1 MIANAQR
8 LGGTACKAC
17 GIRTP
22 ILHSLNRQQ
31 TRPFRATQRMGVIY
45 SRVILPLTTASATT
59 TSSQSRA
66 DPRAKHFW
74 TKDEVPPLDGKVEL
88 LSNSDEHVTLTSI
101 IIRQGQCKIKSLVQV
116 FLVTGSSSGM
126 GWYCAKTLAEN
137 GGHVIM
143 AARSL
148 ERTQKAA
155 QMIKVHCMRNAL
167 GACSFVLIIVTFNKT
182 AHYAGASG
190 RLCCR

>member
-1 MIANAQR
+1 MIASAHR

-22 ILHSLNRQQ
+22 LLPSVIRQH
-31 TRPFRATQRMGVIY
+31 TRPFKATQKMGILY
-45 SRVILPLTTASATT
+45 SRVILPLTTARGTA
-59 TSSQSRA
+59 TSSQSQA

-74 TKDEVPPLDGKVEL
+74 TKDEVPPLDGKVKITPNVIEL
-88 LSNSDEHVTLTSI
+88 RQNHRCMRDESTI
-101 IIRQGQCKIKSLVQV
+101 IVLQLPLQV

-148 ERTQKAA
+148 ERTQRAA
-155 QMIKVHCMRNAL
+155 QMIKVWHLKAL
-167 GACSFVLIIVTFNKT
+167 RGKEA
-182 AHYAGASG
+182 Y
-190 RLCCR
+190 

>member
-1 MIANAQR
+1 MIASAQI

-22 ILHSLNRQQ
+22 ILQSLNRQQ
-31 TRPFRATQRMGVIY
+31 TRPFRAANKMGMIY
-45 SRVILPLTTASATT
+45 SRVILPLTTARATT
-59 TSSQSRA
+59 TSSQTRA

-74 TKDEVPPLDGKVEL
+74 TKDEVPPLDGKVKL
-88 LSNSDEHVTLTSI
+88 YSDSFEDVSRTNMISRRGKYKTEVS
-101 IIRQGQCKIKSLVQV
+101 VQV

-155 QMIKVHCMRNAL
+155 QMIKVPRTRNAL
-167 GACSFVLIIVTFNKT
+167 DAHLITVTPNVTTHGTGADRYIWCL
-182 AHYAGASG
+182 
-190 RLCCR
+190 

>member
-1 MIANAQR
+1 MIASAQR
-8 LGGTACKAC
+8 LGGTVCRAC

-22 ILHSLNRQQ
+22 ILPSLSRQQ
-31 TRPFRATQRMGVIY
+31 TRPFRRTKKMGILY
-45 SRVILPLTTASATT
+45 SRVILPLTTASSTRKSAH
-59 TSSQSRA
+59 SRA

-74 TKDEVPPLDGKVEL
+74 TKDEVPPLDGKVEFYPKSPCNATDRTL
-88 LSNSDEHVTLTSI
+88 LACVMEPHCTADTAL
-101 IIRQGQCKIKSLVQV
+101 QV

-148 ERTQKAA
+148 ERTQRAA
-155 QMIKVHCMRNAL
+155 QMIKVPHILNAC
-167 GACSFVLIIVTFNKT
+167 GKNNE
-182 AHYAGASG
+182 G
-190 RLCCR
+190 

>member
-1 MIANAQR
+1 MIASAQR

-22 ILHSLNRQQ
+22 VLHSLTREQ
-31 TRPFRATQRMGVIY
+31 TRPFRASQKMGIIY
-45 SRVILPLTTASATT
+45 SRAILPLTTARATT
-59 TSSQSRA
+59 TSSQTRA

-88 LSNSDEHVTLTSI
+88 YSVSADVVSRTSI
-101 IIRQGQCKIKSLVQV
+101 ITRQGQCKTEVSVQV

-155 QMIKVHCMRNAL
+155 QMIKVPCVRNAL
-167 GACSFVLIIVTFNKT
+167 GACLSVLHI
-182 AHYAGASG
+182 YQD
-190 RLCCR
+190 C

>member
-1 MIANAQR
+1 MIASAHR

-22 ILHSLNRQQ
+22 VLPSLLRQQ
-31 TRPFRATQRMGVIY
+31 TRPFRATQKMGIIY
-45 SRVILPLTTASATT
+45 SRVILPLTTARATT

-66 DPRAKHFW
+66 DPKAKHFW
-74 TKDEVPPLDGKVEL
+74 TKDEVPPLDGKVKTL
-88 LSNSDEHVTLTSI
+88 ACHCILGRLSLASAMDTKLRLS
-101 IIRQGQCKIKSLVQV
+101 VQV

-148 ERTQKAA
+148 ERTQRAA
-155 QMIKVHCMRNAL
+155 QMIKV
-167 GACSFVLIIVTFNKT
+167 
-182 AHYAGASG
+182 
-190 RLCCR
+190 